1 MEDEEENYDQIK
13 NIELN
18 INFNINNIINTEKI
32 QAINDDINELKE
44 VNEISTKTEN
54 LEINH
59 PKILVGPRIKHQKGI
74 KKKISNFKL
83 HVKMP
88 KKKKSV

>member
-1 MEDEEENYDQIK
+1 MKEKMEDEEENYDQIK
-13 NIELN
+13 KIELN

-44 VNEISTKTEN
+44 VNEISTKSEN

-59 PKILVGPRIKHQKGI
+59 PKIFAEKTTHFERI
-74 KKKISNFKL
+74 
-83 HVKMP
+83 
-88 KKKKSV
+88 